1 MAAQNTPKKKND
13 NTKNKQAVK
22 ATNQKAKQT
31 TAKGGKNTAPKQE
44 ESFNDLHDEFVLM
57 GTLVISVL
65 LFLSNF
71 QMSGKVGDVINNI
84 TFGLFGMLAYLLP
97 FALFFL
103 VAFYMANRGSRLLPG
118 KLLSAAGMIIMV
130 AAFLQMVSGNMTE
143 QTKFFESYTI
153 SAAERN
159 GGGLLGGL
167 LCTLF
172 CPLFGT
178 VGTYVVII
186 ALFLTF
192 FMMLT
197 GKAIFAWIA
206 KQGEQSYE
214 VHKEYRQQ
222 RRAENERRYEE
233 RLAERSGRTF
243 LLQEEKKEVPKEKV
257 APEKNFFGG
266 ITPTKPHVVN
276 KKETE
281 SVQPVQ
287 PEAVQVS
294 KFAEPDKVDP
304 KTGELLS
311 FPISG
316 VYETSTFPKSVQE
329 SSSKE
334 NYHMKPDNTFGN
346 VEVEPVRPLF
356 QEAPMPSEIIQETI
370 SVQKEAGS
378 VTKYEETASLK
389 KQVCEIMSESEHVA
403 KWTDTDV
410 TQKDSFEPSHSDIRP
425 SDREVVQQKE
435 KEAGNKVGVS
445 TEKRMPAQQAVAE
458 EEPLVIEQ
466 TVPEEK
472 PYVFP
477 SVELLAKPTGTKAGM
492 TQKDVTETAQKLQS
506 TLDSFGVHVTITN
519 VSCGPAVTRYELQP
533 EQGVKVSKITSL
545 ADDIKLNLAA
555 ADVRIEAPIPGKAA
569 VGIEVPN
576 KENVTVMLRDLFES
590 NEFTEHSSKI
600 AFAVGKDI
608 AGQTIVTDIGKMPH
622 LLIAGATGSGKS
634 VCINTLIMS
643 ILYKASPEDVRLI
656 MVDPKV
662 VELSIYNGIPH
673 LLIPVVTEPKKAS
686 AALNWAVMEMDERYN
701 KFATLGVRDLK
712 SYNERIQETAEQ
724 GLTDEKFQKLPQ
736 IVIIVDELA
745 DLMMVASG
753 EVEEAICRLAQK
765 ARAAGLHLIIATQR
779 PSVNVITGLIKAN
792 VPSRIAFAVSSTVD
806 SRTILDGAGAE
817 KLLGK
822 GDMLFF
828 PSGYPKPIRV
838 QGAFVSDREVSAVV
852 DFIKEQ
858 NAGSSYSEEVT
869 NKIASVQADTAQGGS
884 AGNASAYD
892 EYFVE
897 AGKFVIEKDKATIG
911 MLQRVYKIGFNRAAR
926 IIDQLSEAGVVGPE
940 EGTKPRKVLMSLE
953 EFEQFVDEYV

>member
-1 MAAQNTPKKKND
+1 MAAQNTPKKKSD
-13 NTKNKQAVK
+13 NTKNKQTVK
-22 ATNQKAKQT
+22 ATNQNTKQT
-31 TAKGGKNTAPKQE
+31 ASKGGKNIAPKQE

-103 VAFYMANRGSRLLPG
+103 VAFYIANKGSRLLPG
-118 KLLSAAGMIIMV
+118 KLLSASGMIIMV

-143 QTKFFESYTI
+143 ETKFFESYTI

-167 LCTLF
+167 LCTVF

-214 VHKEYRQQ
+214 VHKEYRKQ

-257 APEKNFFGG
+257 IPEKNFFGG
-266 ITPTKPHVVN
+266 ITPTKPHKVD
-276 KKETE
+276 KQETE
-281 SVQPVQ
+281 TVQSVEQEV
-287 PEAVQVS
+287 VQVS

-316 VYETSTFPKSVQE
+316 VYET
-329 SSSKE
+329 
-334 NYHMKPDNTFGN
+334 
-346 VEVEPVRPLF
+346 EPIRPLF
-356 QEAPMPSEIIQETI
+356 QEAPMPSETVQETI
-370 SVQKEAGS
+370 SVQKETS
-378 VTKYEETASLK
+378 SMTKYEETANLK
-389 KQVCEIMSESEHVA
+389 QQVRDIMSE
-403 KWTDTDV
+403 TDHATQWSDSDV
-410 TQKDSFEPSHSDIRP
+410 TQRDSFETSQSDIRT
-425 SDREVVQQKE
+425 SERELVQQKE
-435 KEAGNKVGVS
+435 KETGNRVVASVEKRV
-445 TEKRMPAQQAVAE
+445 TEKQVAAE

-477 SVELLAKPTGTKAGM
+477 SVELLAKPAGTKAGM

-519 VSCGPAVTRYELQP
+519 VSCGPTVTRYELQP
-533 EQGVKVSKITSL
+533 EQGVKVSKITGL

-576 KENVTVMLRDLFES
+576 KENVTVMLRDLFEAK
-590 NEFTEHSSKI
+590 EFTEHNSKI

-608 AGQTIVTDIGKMPH
+608 GGQTIVTDIGKMPH

-673 LLIPVVTEPKKAS
+673 LLIPVVTDPKKAS

-712 SYNERIQETAEQ
+712 SYNERIAETAEQ

-869 NKIASVQADTAQGGS
+869 NKIASVQANDTAQGGS
-884 AGNASAYD
+884 SGGASAYD

>member
-1 MAAQNTPKKKND
+1 MAAQNTPKKKSD
-13 NTKNKQAVK
+13 NTKNKQTVK
-22 ATNQKAKQT
+22 ATNQNVKQT
-31 TAKGGKNTAPKQE
+31 APKTGNNTTPKQE

-71 QMSGKVGDVINNI
+71 QMSGKVGDFINNI

-103 VAFYMANRGSRLLPG
+103 VAFYMANKGSRLLPG
-118 KLLSAAGMIIMV
+118 KLISAAGMVIMV
-130 AAFLQMVSGNMTE
+130 AAFLQLVSGNMAE
-143 QTKFFESYTI
+143 ETKFFESYTI
-153 SAAERN
+153 SASERN

-167 LCTLF
+167 ICTLF

-197 GKAIFAWIA
+197 GKAIFAWLA

-214 VHKEYRQQ
+214 VHKEYRKQ
-222 RRAENERRYEE
+222 RRVENERRYEE

-243 LLQEEKKEVPKEKV
+243 LLQEEKKEAPKEKV
-257 APEKNFFGG
+257 IPEKNFFGG
-266 ITPTKPHVVN
+266 ITPTKPHRVE
-276 KKETE
+276 KQEAE
-281 SVQPVQ
+281 SVQPEKVQ
-287 PEAVQVS
+287 TP

-316 VYETSTFPKSVQE
+316 VYETSTLQEQSVNE
-329 SSSKE
+329 TSSKE
-334 NYHMKPDNTFGN
+334 YAQTELDSKFGK
-346 VEVEPVRPLF
+346 VESEKLLF
-356 QEAPMPSEIIQETI
+356 KEVPMPSEIVQETI
-370 SVQKEAGS
+370 SVQKETDYVS
-378 VTKYEETASLK
+378 KYEETANLK
-389 KQVCEIMSESEHVA
+389 RQVRDIMSESDHVVQ
-403 KWTDTDV
+403 WSDSEV
-410 TQKDSFEPSHSDIRP
+410 TQSSGFETSQSDAQT
-425 SDREVVQQKE
+425 SDRETVQQKV
-435 KEAGNKVGVS
+435 KETEHKVGVS
-445 TEKRMPAQQAVAE
+445 TEKRVPVQQAVVME
-458 EEPLVIEQ
+458 DSLVIEQ
-466 TVPEEK
+466 GVPEEK

-477 SVELLAKPTGTKAGM
+477 NVDLLAKPVGTKAGM

-519 VSCGPAVTRYELQP
+519 VSCGPTVTRYELQP
-533 EQGVKVSKITSL
+533 EQGVKVSKITGL

-576 KENVTVMLRDLFES
+576 KENITVMLRELFEAK
-590 NEFTEHSSKI
+590 EFTDHNSKI

-608 AGQTIVTDIGKMPH
+608 GGQTIVTDIGKMPH

-673 LLIPVVTEPKKAS
+673 LLIPVVTDPKKAS

-869 NKIASVQADTAQGGS
+869 NKIASVQANDTAQGGS
-884 AGNASAYD
+884 SSNASAYD